1 MHLFAMNYRKCDGYG
16 CGHFGASRGS
26 RKHLG
31 VDMACPPGT
40 EVGSPV
46 RGQVTKIGYPYG
58 DDPTFRYVQIVAEIY
73 QFRIF
78 YVEPDVAVGD
88 YVELGETIGW
98 AQTLLTRYPEKPSGS
113 MTSHVHFEIMDREGN
128 YIDPTPVIV
137 ALRGTLRDWPV

>member
-26 RKHLG
+26 REHFG

-46 RGQVTKIGYPYG
+46 RGQVTKLGHAYE
-58 DDPTFRYVQIVAEIY
+58 DDLSFRYVQIVAEIY

-78 YVEPDVAVGD
+78 YVDPAVAVGD
-88 YVELGETIGW
+88 YVEIGDTLGLSQSLYG
-98 AQTLLTRYPEKPSGS
+98 RYPAKRTGQ
-113 MTSHVHFEIMDREGN
+113 MTNHVHFEIRNQSGDM
-128 YIDPTPVIV
+128 IDPTPVIV
-137 ALRGTLRDWPV
+137 ALRGTLRDWPI